1 MIGPSATGNARGGNL
16 PGCLQAPTDQV
27 LAGGPVQARAA
38 MRRIHGLRHPE
49 AETKQFCAVC
59 DGGIP
64 VNRRFQPRIKIC
76 LGIGYH
82 MGSCISD
89 TVEGT
94 ISTRREIL
102 RHGCGE
108 WQKGAVGDRQI

>member
-1 MIGPSATGNARGGNL
+1 MIGPSATDYARGGNL

-49 AETKQFCAVC
+49 AEAKQFCAVC

-64 VNRRFQPRIKIC
+64 VNRRFQP
-76 LGIGYH
+76 GI
-82 MGSCISD
+82 
-89 TVEGT
+89 
-94 ISTRREIL
+94 
-102 RHGCGE
+102 
-108 WQKGAVGDRQI
+108 